1 MVVGKNF
8 LVFVCFRGHFTLFFL
23 HESSSWVK
31 IRLHAENQLPGYR
44 GSGLKVGGCITDQ
57 LHCHSNLSCVGLS
70 WAVTKITKMHLAAI
84 TICARSCAMLLENV
98 QNWSSR
104 FTWPLLILTFS
115 LSIHL

>member
-1 MVVGKNF
+1 MVGKNF
-8 LVFVCFRGHFTLFFL
+8 LVFVCFRGHLTLFFCMNHL
-23 HESSSWVK
+23 VGL
-31 IRLHAENQLPGYR
+31 IR